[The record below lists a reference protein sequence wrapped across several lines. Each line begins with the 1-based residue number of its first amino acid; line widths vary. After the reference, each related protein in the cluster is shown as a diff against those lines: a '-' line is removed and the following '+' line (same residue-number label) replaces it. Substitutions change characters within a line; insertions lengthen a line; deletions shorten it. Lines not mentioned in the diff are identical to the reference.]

1 MPDTTAS
8 KALIAALTRH
18 YTGGP
23 GHRDEDSHA
32 LYTELT
38 APGSTRRADLVA
50 VSLWGSRGLS
60 IDVHEIKV
68 SRSDW
73 LAELAQPSKADAWW
87 PHSSRFWVV
96 VPSPTIVKTS
106 ELPAGWGLMVPSTK
120 SNARKMTV
128 VVDAA
133 ARQPEIPLEL
143 LATFLRRDR
152 NDAAPRLARARQEAR
167 NEGYRQGREHET
179 QRQLL
184 EAGGLSPEQQARM
197 STLEHVERLLGGK
210 LGWAHGVDPRDAAE
224 ALAFVRAA
232 RKLPGQYDLNNAER
246 LAQSLSNAVTEIR
259 ALLPALALD
268 DRKAG

>member
-1 MPDTTAS
+1 VVRDTSAS
-8 KALIAALTRH
+8 KSLIDALTRH

-38 APGSTRRADLVA
+38 APNSTRRADLVA

-96 VPSPTIVKTS
+96 VPSPTIVKPS

-120 SNARKMTV
+120 SNARRMNV

-133 ARQPEIPLEL
+133 VRQPEVPLEL
-143 LATFLRRDR
+143 LARFLLRER
-152 NDAAPRLARARQEAR
+152 NDRQPELNAAYDRGLRAGREAEVRQQMQTTAPLTPAQERRLENLDRLERLIGGRLDYGSVNPDDVARA
-167 NEGYRQGREHET
+167 
-179 QRQLL
+179 L
-184 EAGGLSPEQQARM
+184 
-197 STLEHVERLLGGK
+197 V
-210 LGWAHGVDPRDAAE
+210 
-224 ALAFVRAA
+224 FVRAA
-232 RKLPGQYDLNNAER
+232 RKLPRPYELQAAEQVGQQMLDVVA
-246 LAQSLSNAVTEIR
+246 AIR
-259 ALLPALALD
+259 GLLPALAPD
-268 DRKAG
+268 DRKAS